1 MYGMLYSLKSFINKI
16 SPRDV
21 KEGFQFFKTSKY
33 TLHYLETPSGIKF
46 VMNTD
51 NVSQGVRDL
60 LQQIYKEVG
69 SLVFY
74 NMTVIK
80 AYFYRFSL
88 SMW

>member
-1 MYGMLYSLKSFINKI
+1 MYGMLFSLKSFINKI

-60 LQQIYKEVG
+60 LQQIYKEVKKLSVLQNG
-69 SLVFY
+69 WYIKVAVF
-74 NMTVIK
+74 TD
-80 AYFYRFSL
+80 FH
-88 SMW
+88 